1 MRSELMKIG
10 FCYDTKSD
18 YGYSEENLEYTDF
31 VSLRTVS
38 EIGQAIEKMA
48 ISLNIL
54 AMYINFVTN

>member
-1 MRSELMKIG
+1 MKIG